1 MTNSKLWLQH
11 KGELCSADIFFLFF
25 TVYCWFLMLL
35 DSVWQ
40 IHGDVT
46 AHTYAQIQRA
56 AVAHYRWATGEAC
69 VSQGKTLYLQSLFF
83 WLNSSRKSYFF
94 PPLFLNHLMHPLLIF
109 TQVWLWNP
117 ISFTDSE
124 SIWIGQFRG
133 SACEMRM
140 HSIAHIVKES
150 EWAVLTVFP
159 HLVLFYNKF
168 FVY

>member
-1 MTNSKLWLQH
+1 
-11 KGELCSADIFFLFF
+11 
-25 TVYCWFLMLL
+25 MLL

-56 AVAHYRWATGEAC
+56 AVAHYRRGGVCQPRE
-69 VSQGKTLYLQSLFF
+69 KLYIFSLSFLDKFTQKKLFF
-83 WLNSSRKSYFF
+83 S
-94 PPLFLNHLMHPLLIF
+94 PLFLNHLMHPPSHFHADVAVKSYLIYR
-109 TQVWLWNP
+109 L
-117 ISFTDSE
+117 SE

-150 EWAVLTVFP
+150 ERAVLTVFP
-159 HLVLFYNKF
+159 HLVSFYNKF